1 MDSYTKYL
9 DALRKEFRICEH
21 SIQDS
26 ITKTKFE
33 YEQQLQN
40 IKSKN
45 NSNISAQRQRLFLEK
60 SILKD
65 KIDSLRSSYDSDISK
80 KRKTAGMRQSE
91 YTTLCRK
98 LEKSNSDLDVRQK
111 KLDRFRMRRWKLW

>member
-9 DALRKEFRICEH
+9 DALRKEFRIFEH